1 MKNKYLILFAL
12 LVALKSF
19 AQPTISLSS
28 FSTGY
33 SLLSDIA
40 NCGDSRLFVTQQ
52 RGRIIICD
60 SLGVKRTTPFLN
72 LTSTVSSSGS
82 ERGLLGLAF
91 HPNYKQ
97 NGYFYVNYTR
107 QSDGAT
113 RVSRFSVDPADS
125 NLALPSSEL
134 NLLTITQPYS
144 NHNGG
149 NLDFG
154 PDGYL
159 YIGMGDG
166 GSGGDPDNYSQ
177 NKLSRLGKML
187 RIDVDGTQPY
197 SVPASNPFVGNSAY
211 APEIWSLGLRN
222 PWKWSFDRIT
232 GDMWIG
238 DVGQNEIEEIDFQL
252 ANSAGGENYGWRC
265 YEGSTPYNTSGC
277 LSASNY
283 DSPIFEYDHTS
294 TNSCSVTGGM
304 VYRGATHQS
313 LFGYYLLADYCSGR
327 FWWVKRETNGTF
339 TNGIFTGVT
348 TGSYVSF
355 GENYLGDMF
364 VATGSVISRINAPNP
379 CPVAFITGN
388 DSVSFCEGS
397 TERIV
402 ALRANGLS
410 YQWSLNG
417 SPLSGETNYW
427 IDATAAG
434 DYSITV
440 TNSTGCSATSSL
452 VNAIVNTSPEIILS
466 GYSAIYNPG
475 FENDTILTNFPTAQV
490 FINGTAGNVI
500 SENLLIEGYNNI
512 TVSLTDNEGCTWTK
526 IDSVLFTVDVNILET
541 KASNSI
547 VFPNPVVKGNNVKI
561 GNGTNFI
568 SNVQLFDVTG
578 KQITINNYNPTQK
591 TFSTQGLNAG
601 IYTIKF
607 ATENNFYTQ
616 RLMIIE

>member
-1 MKNKYLILFAL
+1 MRNKYLLLTALFFTI
-12 LVALKSF
+12 KSF

-72 LTSTVSSSGS
+72 LTSTVSSGGS

-125 NLALPSSEL
+125 NLALPGSEL

-187 RIDVDGTQPY
+187 RIDVNGTQPY

-238 DVGQNEIEEIDFQL
+238 DVGQNEVEEIDFQL
-252 ANSAGGENYGWRC
+252 ANSNGGENYGWRC

-283 DSPIFEYDHTS
+283 DFPIFEYDHTP

-327 FWWVKRETNGTF
+327 FWWVKRNTNGTF

-379 CPVAFITGN
+379 CPVAFITGS

-427 IDATAAG
+427 IDATTAG

-500 SENLLIEGYNNI
+500 SENLLVEGYNNI
-512 TVSLTDNEGCTWTK
+512 TVSLTDNEGCTWTQ
-526 IDSVLFTVDVNILET
+526 IDSVLFTVDVNIFEA

-607 ATENNFYTQ
+607 ATDNNFYTQ